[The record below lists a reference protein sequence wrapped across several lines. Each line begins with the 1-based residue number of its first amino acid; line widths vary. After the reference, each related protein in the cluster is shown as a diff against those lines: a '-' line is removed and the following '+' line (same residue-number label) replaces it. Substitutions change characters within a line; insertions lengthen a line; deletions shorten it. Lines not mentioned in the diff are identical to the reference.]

1 MTAPPY
7 LVFFSRDP
15 VDDELA
21 EAISRVVRALANER
35 AWPGAAPGWFDEP
48 DADAPEQRTAG
59 GYARVE
65 DLASDDAAAVLRAA
79 RRLSVE
85 LEIVV
90 EVQWRERKLGELR
103 AGEPDGALVTLLSG

>member
-1 MTAPPY
+1 M
-7 LVFFSRDP
+7 FFSRDP
-15 VDDELA
+15 VDDDLA
-21 EAISRVVRALANER
+21 EAISRAVRVLASER

-48 DADAPEQRTAG
+48 DADEPGQRTAG

>member
-1 MTAPPY
+1 MAPPY

-21 EAISRVVRALANER
+21 EAISSAVRMLASGR

-48 DADAPEQRTAG
+48 DAEHPGERTAG
-59 GYARVE
+59 GYALVE
-65 DLASDDAAAVLRAA
+65 DLASDEAVAVLDAA
-79 RRLSVE
+79 RRLSAE

-90 EVQWRERKLGELR
+90 EVQWRERSLGAIR
-103 AGEPDGALVTLLSG
+103 AGEPAGALVTLLSR